1 MSLSNVHNGGEL
13 KKTAQTVL
21 ETEFGVFDF
30 IVYQDDSGKEHI
42 ALVKDWGEKVPFVR
56 IHSEC
61 ATGDIFDSQYCDCG
75 QQLHK
80 SLEMIQQEG
89 GVMIYLR
96 QEGRGLG
103 LSKKIQAYEL
113 QRQGMD
119 TVEANLSLGRE
130 ADERDYVMAI
140 DILKDLKVRSLKLLT
155 NNPSKLQELQD
166 AGFTCEQILL
176 NVSLTSERGVKYLRT
191 KREKMGHRL

>member
-1 MSLSNVHNGGEL
+1 MSHSETNKEQHL
-13 KKTAQTVL
+13 KKTAQTEL

-30 IVYQDDSGKEHI
+30 IVYEDSSGKEHI
-42 ALVKDWGEKVPFVR
+42 ALVKQWGEKVPLVR
-56 IHSEC
+56 LHSEC
-61 ATGDIFDSQYCDCG
+61 ATGDIFGSQYCDCG

-80 SLEMIQQEG
+80 GLEIIQKEG
-89 GVMIYLR
+89 GVLIYLR

-130 ADERDYVMAI
+130 ADERDYAMAI

-155 NNPSKLQELQD
+155 NNPAKLQELRQ
-166 AGFTCEQILL
+166 AGYNCEQLPL
-176 NVSLTSERGVKYLRT
+176 NVSLTSERGAKYLRT